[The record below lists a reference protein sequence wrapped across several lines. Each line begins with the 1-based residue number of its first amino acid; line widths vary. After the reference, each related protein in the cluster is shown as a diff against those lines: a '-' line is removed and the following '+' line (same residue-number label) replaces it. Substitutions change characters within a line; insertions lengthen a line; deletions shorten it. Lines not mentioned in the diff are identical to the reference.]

1 MMAVQLNAKYSTLVQ
16 CVLLCLSLG
25 LQDMDSHPTSP
36 VFNCDQD
43 ASDLSLPFTPKPAVV
58 HPDRSGSL
66 AATPDGEWGCECGCV
81 VCAERVRELTR
92 KIWRLERAL
101 EAKNDTIASL
111 RTDNK
116 QKTAE
121 VLEIHQQK
129 VRIDW
134 R

>member
-1 MMAVQLNAKYSTLVQ
+1 MCYCSI
-16 CVLLCLSLG
+16 
-25 LQDMDSHPTSP
+25 LQDVDSYPTSP
-36 VFNCDQD
+36 VFNDVT
-43 ASDLSLPFTPKPAVV
+43 DLSLPFTPTTAVV
-58 HPDRSGSL
+58 HPDRSDSL

-92 KIWRLERAL
+92 KVWRLERAL
-101 EAKNDTIASL
+101 QAKNDTIASL

-129 VRIDW
+129 V
-134 R
+134 